1 MTWTAAISATSAVVA
16 AGKSSL
22 LRLKNIGLI
31 LFSVSLLLTTAR
43 AGAEPNEVSQAE
55 QIHWSLASFFG
66 TGWYRAKDNR
76 STFILNIPIAKT
88 IDTPKVFGLNET
100 DTTFKLLFPVSVG
113 IHHLDDASALIDFET
128 YSSLAFVPGAEMNI
142 PMTDRWTLKPIAHFG
157 WGYEEKSDDLVS
169 VWYVGLRNRYMLTES
184 GGNSVALLGSL
195 TLGGNKPQYE
205 QRSRYGALLAG
216 FEGTHRIKSNA
227 FTRRP
232 LNFYW
237 NGSYATLFDE
247 LDFHLSPNLVNRVD
261 DQWEL
266 GAGIGKAGKAVSWW
280 LFSFDRLGLAY
291 QQSSD
296 GVYKAVKIF
305 FSSAFDR

>member
-1 MTWTAAISATSAVVA
+1 MP
-16 AGKSSL
+16 L
-22 LRLKNIGLI
+22 
-31 LFSVSLLLTTAR
+31 
-43 AGAEPNEVSQAE
+43 
-55 QIHWSLASFFG
+55 
-66 TGWYRAKDNR
+66 
-76 STFILNIPIAKT
+76 AKT
-88 IDTPKVFGLNET
+88 IDTPKAFGLNET

-113 IHHLDDASALIDFET
+113 IHHLDDAPALIDFDN

-142 PMTDRWTLKPIAHFG
+142 PMTDRWTLKSIVHFG
-157 WGYEEKSDDLVS
+157 FGYEEKSDDLVS

-195 TLGGNKPQYE
+195 ALGGNKPQYE

-216 FEGTHRIKSNA
+216 FEGTHRIESNA

-296 GVYKAVKIF
+296 GVFKAVKIF